1 MFLPIELLNWKM
13 DGHFESRKWKRE
25 ALHLRVLCVTVFT
38 VLMCFKLEDYS
49 LEWWKV
55 CLPLLLT
62 EGLTLIQVWLL
73 AHFRHRGGGL
83 SFVTVLNQKSP
94 SFPFPM
100 VCGFW
105 VQRNTLHNEGG
116 VSMTNVV

>member
-1 MFLPIELLNWKM
+1 MEERGAPPPGSVCHCLHGPYVFQAGGLFTGVVESLPAVAL
-13 DGHFESRKWKRE
+13 DG
-25 ALHLRVLCVTVFT
+25 
-38 VLMCFKLEDYS
+38 
-49 LEWWKV
+49 
-55 CLPLLLT
+55 
-62 EGLTLIQVWLL
+62 G
-73 AHFRHRGGGL
+73 AHFDPGVAARKFSSQGGGL

-105 VQRNTLHNEGG
+105 VQHNTHHNEGG